1 MPSFALLS
9 VTVQPFLVKLG
20 PLPTLTGFGLA
31 MLLAFLIAQTVCT
44 TELERRGHQKA
55 ADGMADVTVAAVVG
69 GLLGAKIYYAILF
82 HETLFSRGGFVFWG
96 GLVGGILATYGV
108 IQYKKLGFA
117 RISDV
122 AGIGIAAAYAVG
134 RTGCWAVGDDY
145 GRPWDGVLGV
155 KFPNGAPASTVGNL
169 IQQFGVKGLDGRPLT
184 EVVAVFPSQLLEITL
199 GLVMFFILWR
209 FRDHKHREG
218 WLFGLY
224 CILAGGERV
233 IAEIFRAKDD
243 RFFGPMTLAQVIA
256 IVFMMGGAAWMMM
269 RRGPAPAGH
278 QASA

>member
-1 MPSFALLS
+1 MPIHALLS
-9 VTVQPFLVKLG
+9 VTVHPFVVQVG
-20 PLPTLTGFGLA
+20 PLPAITGFGLA
-31 MLLAFLIAQTVCT
+31 MLLSFLIAQMVCT
-44 TELERRGHQKA
+44 TELARRGHDA
-55 ADGMADVTVAAVVG
+55 AAEGMADVTVGAVVG

-145 GRPWDGVLGV
+145 GRPWDGALGV
-155 KFPNGAPASTVGNL
+155 KFPEGTPASTVANL
-169 IQQFGVKGLDGRPLT
+169 IGNFRDSTLAGRPMT
-184 EVVAVFPSQLLEITL
+184 DVVAVFPTQLLEVSL

-209 FRDHKHREG
+209 NRAHKHREG

-224 CILAGGERV
+224 CILAGGERF
-233 IAEIFRAKDD
+233 IAEFFRSKDD
-243 RFFGPMTLAQVIA
+243 RFFGGLTLAQMIA
-256 IVFMMGGAAWMMM
+256 VVFMMGGAAWMAM
-269 RRGPAPAGH
+269 RRAEAEPATR
-278 QASA
+278 